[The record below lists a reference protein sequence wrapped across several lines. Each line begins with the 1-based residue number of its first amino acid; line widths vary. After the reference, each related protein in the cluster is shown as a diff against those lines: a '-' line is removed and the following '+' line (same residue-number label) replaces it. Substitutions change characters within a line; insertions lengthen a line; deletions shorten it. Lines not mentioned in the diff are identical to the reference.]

1 MHFEKKKII
10 FSTCLFSKRPK
21 ILMYKDGL
29 LELDLLCNIQKKIDK
44 MIHNLVIK
52 HLFIN
57 KQFLGIY
64 FFEKR

>member
-1 MHFEKKKII
+1 
-10 FSTCLFSKRPK
+10 
-21 ILMYKDGL
+21 MYKDRL
-29 LELDLLCNIQKKIDK
+29 LELDPLCNIQKKIDK